1 MATLASLNKQIQ
13 ALQKRADALRQSE
26 KAAAIKTVRGLI
38 GEFGLTALD
47 VGLVGAGSKG
57 KVKGTR
63 VVKGSGVAKY
73 RDPASGKTWTGHG
86 KPPGWIAGAADR
98 TKFLI
103 DGSAAAEATNVAK
116 APKVAK
122 AAKKAAKPVGPAKKA
137 AVKAAAG
144 AKQERAAKGTTK
156 PAAPAKKANV
166 ARKATRAAA
175 KKVTAAAG
183 QADAPDATALAN
195 AS

>member
-13 ALQKRADALRQSE
+13 ALQKQADALRQSE

-38 GEFGLTALD
+38 GEYGLTALD
-47 VGLVGAGSKG
+47 VGLVGAGPKG

-73 RDPASGKTWTGHG
+73 RDPDSGKTWTGHG
-86 KPPGWIAGAADR
+86 KAPGWIAGVADR

-103 DGSAAAEATNVAK
+103 DGSAAAEATSVAK
-116 APKVAK
+116 APKLAK
-122 AAKKAAKPVGPAKKA
+122 AAKKAAKPAAPAKKA

-144 AKQERAAKGTTK
+144 AKQVRAAKGSAK
-156 PAAPAKKANV
+156 PAAPVKKASV
-166 ARKATRAAA
+166 ARKATKAAA

-183 QADAPDATALAN
+183 QAGAPVTAVA
-195 AS
+195 AEAA